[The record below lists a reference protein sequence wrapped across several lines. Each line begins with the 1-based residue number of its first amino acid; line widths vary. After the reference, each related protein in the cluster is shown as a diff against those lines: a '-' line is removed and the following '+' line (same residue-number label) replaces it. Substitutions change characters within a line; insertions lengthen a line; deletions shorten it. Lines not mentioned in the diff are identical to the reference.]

1 MKCYSLNGKKMTTR
15 ADAYAHIADELG
27 FPEYFGK
34 NLDALYDLLTETAGE
49 ITLKNADDL
58 INALGSYGCE
68 LLKCFCDA
76 AENKDGLSFRI
87 K

>member
-1 MKCYSLNGKKMTTR
+1 MERYSLNGKKMTTR
-15 ADAYAHIADELG
+15 EEAYAHIAAELG
-27 FPEYFGK
+27 FPEYFGR

-76 AENKDGLSFRI
+76 AESKESLSFCI